1 MTKTC
6 KLIVALVLSLP
17 ILYAQTGSKQ
27 LELRD
32 IVEGQF
38 AARGAGYGM
47 RSMPDGEHYTMLS
60 PGHDAIL
67 RYSFATGKVV
77 DTLFYTKTARECQFT
92 SFEDYQISADGNH
105 ILLYTD
111 KSSIYRHSWEAQVHH
126 FDVRRRL
133 VKPLSEIPGKVMIPT
148 FSPDGRMVAF
158 VRGNN
163 IFIKKFDFDTE
174 VQVTTDG
181 VRNQIINGATD
192 WVYEEEFSVTNLMSW
207 SEDGAFLAYVKTDER
222 AVPEY
227 RMPMFVGHLYPQDYV
242 YKYPKAGEPNSQVSL
257 HIYNVSDR
265 SQKRVALQD
274 SEAYYIPRISYIGRD
289 QQLAVMTLNR
299 RQNHFRM
306 IYVHSKTLLPKTI
319 MEEQSQ
325 TYIDSEHV
333 QSIQF
338 TPQGWAYVSERSG
351 WAQLYL
357 MSDRGQVI
365 RPLTT
370 GEWDVT
376 EFYGLDAQGNAY
388 YQAADES
395 PTRRNIYRRD
405 AKGRTTRLIGASG
418 TNTAIFSSGFQYFIG
433 SHSSLNSPTTTALY
447 RTEGNRQLRVLQD
460 NSKLR
465 HKLTSY
471 RFAPKELTTIRTS
484 SGLELNAWI
493 VKPANFDSSKRY
505 PLLMVQYSGPNSQQV
520 LDRYGFGWEY
530 YLASQGIAVAC
541 VDGRGTGARGE
552 AWRKGTYLR
561 LGLQESADQAEAA
574 RALGELPW
582 VDAERIGIWGWS
594 FGGYNT
600 LMSLIH
606 GQGAF
611 KLGIAVAPVTDW
623 RYYDTIYT
631 ERFMRTP
638 QENPEGYNASSVLK
652 HADRLKGKL
661 LLIHGSAD
669 DNVHVQN
676 AMDLQAR
683 LVELNIPFDMAIYTD
698 KDHSIRGG
706 NTSYHLYSKMVS
718 YLLREL

>member
-1 MTKTC
+1 M
-6 KLIVALVLSLP
+6 
-17 ILYAQTGSKQ
+17 LYAQTGDKK

-32 IVEGQF
+32 IVQGQF

-47 RSMPDGEHYTMLS
+47 RSMPDGEHYTVIS
-60 PGHDAIL
+60 SKHDAIL

-77 DTLFYTKTARECQFT
+77 DTLFYTQNARECNFD
-92 SFEDYQISADGNH
+92 SFDDYQISDDGNH
-105 ILLYTD
+105 ILLYTEMA
-111 KSSIYRHSWEAQVHH
+111 SIYRRSWEANVHH

-133 VKPLSEIPGKVMIPT
+133 VKPLSDTAGKVMIPT

-181 VRNQIINGATD
+181 VRNQVINGATD
-192 WVYEEEFSVTNLMSW
+192 WVYEEEFTVTNQMSW

-222 AVPEY
+222 SVPEY
-227 RMPMFVGHLYPQDYV
+227 RMPMYSGHLYPQDYV
-242 YKYPKAGEPNSQVSL
+242 YKYPKAGEANSKVSV

-265 SQKRVALQD
+265 SQKRVAIKD
-274 SEAYYIPRISYIGRD
+274 DEAYYIPRISYIGRD

-306 IYVHSKTLLPKTI
+306 IYVNSKTLLPKTI

-325 TYIDSEHV
+325 TYVDSEHI

-338 TPQGWAYVSERSG
+338 TPQGWAYTSERSG

-357 MSDRGQVI
+357 MSDRGQVV
-365 RPLTT
+365 RPLTS
-370 GEWDVT
+370 GSWDVT

-405 AKGRTTRLIGASG
+405 VKGRTTRLGEASG
-418 TNTAIFSSGFQYFIG
+418 TNSAIFSNGFQYFIG
-433 SHSSLNSPTTTALY
+433 SHSTLNTPTTTALY
-447 RTEGNRQLRVLQD
+447 RTDGNKQLRILQD
-460 NSKLR
+460 NADLRAKLAS
-465 HKLTSY
+465 HQ
-471 RFAPKELTTIRTS
+471 FAPKELTTIRTA
-484 SGLELNAWI
+484 SGLDLNAWI
-493 VKPANFDSSKRY
+493 VKPANFDPSKRY
-505 PLLMVQYSGPNSQQV
+505 PVLMVQYSGPNSQQV

-530 YLASQGIAVAC
+530 YLASQGIVVAC

-552 AWRKGTYLR
+552 EWRKGTYLR
-561 LGLQESADQAEAA
+561 LGLQESRDQAEAA
-574 RALGELPW
+574 RALGKLPW
-582 VDAERIGIWGWS
+582 VDSERIGIWGWS

-606 GQGAF
+606 GDNAF

-676 AMDLQAR
+676 AMDLQSR
-683 LVELNIPFDMAIYTD
+683 LVEANIPFDMAIYTD